1 MSTHSSF
8 LQLPANHRNNLLSF
22 RHPSL
27 LGGITECKVCTM
39 LKFYTAVLVTQKLT
53 LGGLPNEKL
62 GDAHREIRI
71 KPLKETNLGVAGAL
85 FDP

>member
-1 MSTHSSF
+1 
-8 LQLPANHRNNLLSF
+8 
-22 RHPSL
+22 
-27 LGGITECKVCTM
+27 M
-39 LKFYTAVLVTQKLT
+39 LKFYTEVLVTQKLT
-53 LGGLPNEKL
+53 LGRLPNEKL